1 VRLSAALLLVLGL
14 VAACSADDPAE
25 SRRSRGAQPTATST
39 GPVAP
44 SSSSPAT
51 SPTSIDADVY
61 VAVGASETVG
71 VGAGDPATQ
80 AWPRV
85 LHDSVMP
92 DSRYVNVG
100 VSGATVA
107 DAVRQQ
113 LPRAVT
119 ADADVAT
126 VWLAVNDLI
135 AGVPVESYA
144 GDLERL
150 LRALRRDGATVL
162 VGNVPRLWQ
171 VPVFA
176 DCVSNRP
183 ADRRRCVLPDAPSR
197 TGIKAAVAEYNAAIA
212 RVARA
217 TGAVVVDLRGVA
229 VTRDLVS
236 FDGFHPSTEG
246 HRRVARAFEAE
257 LTEEV
262 TAAAG

>member
-1 VRLSAALLLVLGL
+1 MGV
-14 VAACSADDPAE
+14 
-25 SRRSRGAQPTATST
+25 
-39 GPVAP
+39 
-44 SSSSPAT
+44 
-51 SPTSIDADVY
+51 DVH

-71 VGAGDPATQ
+71 IGAAEPSTQ
-80 AWPRV
+80 SWPRV
-85 LHDSVMP
+85 LHDSIIP

-113 LPRAVT
+113 LPRAV
-119 ADADVAT
+119 AANPDVVT

-144 GDLERL
+144 EDLERL

-176 DCVSNRP
+176 DCVSTRP
-183 ADRRRCVLPDAPSR
+183 ADRNRCVLPDAPSLASV
-197 TGIKAAVAEYNAAIA
+197 KAAVAEYNAAVA

-217 TGAVVVDLRGVA
+217 TGAEVVDLRGVA
-229 VTRDLVS
+229 VTRDLIS

-246 HRRVARAFEAE
+246 HRRVAAAFGKVLLQGAS
-257 LTEEV
+257 
-262 TAAAG
+262 AATG